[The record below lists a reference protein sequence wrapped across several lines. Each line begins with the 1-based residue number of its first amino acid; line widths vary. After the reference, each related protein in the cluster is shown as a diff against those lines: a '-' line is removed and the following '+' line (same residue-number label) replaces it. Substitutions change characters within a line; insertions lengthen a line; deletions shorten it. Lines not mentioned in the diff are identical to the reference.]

1 MITSLVILAAAL
13 MVAVILLC
21 VALSR
26 QKKECDA
33 LKNDKHVLE
42 CKVGDQENILNNV
55 RSDRENWREKFKE
68 EHKVAEEFRAYKRLT
83 IDVSDMKSFRERLEE
98 TIAQAN
104 TKMKGRVTKIDITY
118 MKSVCG
124 PHDFY
129 TNIVMEG

>member
-1 MITSLVILAAAL
+1 MTT
-13 MVAVILLC
+13 VILLC
-21 VALSR
+21 AALSR
-26 QKKECDA
+26 QKKEYNA
-33 LKNDKHVLE
+33 LKNDKHTLE
-42 CKVGDQENILNNV
+42 CKVDDQENFLNDFRRDHN
-55 RSDRENWREKFKE
+55 DLREKFKE

-104 TKMKGRVTKIDITY
+104 TKMKGHVTKIDITY

>member
-1 MITSLVILAAAL
+1 MA
-13 MVAVILLC
+13 AVILLC
-21 VALSR
+21 AALSR
-26 QKKECDA
+26 QKKECEA

-42 CKVGDQENILNNV
+42 CKVGDQEIILNNV
-55 RSDRENWREKFKE
+55 RCDREDWREKFKE

-118 MKSVCG
+118 MKSIYC

>member
-1 MITSLVILAAAL
+1 MMTSLVILAAVL
-13 MVAVILLC
+13 MAAVISLC
-21 VALSR
+21 AALSR

-33 LKNDKHVLE
+33 LKKDKHALE
-42 CKVGDQENILNNV
+42 CKVGDQENILSNV
-55 RSDRENWREKFKE
+55 RRDREDWREKYKKE
-68 EHKVAEEFRAYKRLT
+68 YKDAEEFRAYKR
-83 IDVSDMKSFRERLEE
+83 DMKSFRERLEE

>member
-1 MITSLVILAAAL
+1 MITSLVILSATL
-13 MVAVILLC
+13 FVACILQC
-21 VALSR
+21 VALTR
-26 QKKECDA
+26 QHKECEA

-42 CKVGDQENILNNV
+42 CKVGDQENILSNV
-55 RSDRENWREKFKE
+55 RRDREDWREKYQK
-68 EHKVAEEFRAYKRLT
+68 EHKDAEEFRAYKRLT
-83 IDVSDMKSFRERLEE
+83 IDVSDMRSFRERLEE

-104 TKMKGRVTKIDITY
+104 EKMKGRVTKIDITY

>member
-1 MITSLVILAAAL
+1 MITSLIILAAAL
-13 MVAVILLC
+13 MAAVILLC
-21 VALSR
+21 AALSR
-26 QKKECDA
+26 QKKECEA
-33 LKNDKHVLE
+33 LKNDKHTLE

-55 RSDRENWREKFKE
+55 RSDREDWREKFKE

>member
-13 MVAVILLC
+13 MVTVILLC

-26 QKKECDA
+26 QKKECEA
-33 LKNDKHVLE
+33 QKNDKHVLE
-42 CKVGDQENILNNV
+42 CKVGDQENNV

-129 TNIVMEG
+129 TNIVMEGQS

>member
-1 MITSLVILAAAL
+1 MIISLVILAAAL

-55 RSDRENWREKFKE
+55 RSDREDWREKYKKE
-68 EHKVAEEFRAYKRLT
+68 HEVAEEFRAYKRLT
-83 IDVSDMKSFRERLEE
+83 IDVGSMQDFRNRLEE
-98 TIAQAN
+98 TIDQAN
-104 TKMKGRVTKIDITY
+104 KKMRGQITKIDITY
-118 MKSVCG
+118 SRSLG
-124 PHDFY
+124 GQHGFY
-129 TNIVMEG
+129 TQVVMEG

>member
-42 CKVGDQENILNNV
+42 CKVGDQENVLKNV

-68 EHKVAEEFRAYKRLT
+68 
-83 IDVSDMKSFRERLEE
+83 
-98 TIAQAN
+98 
-104 TKMKGRVTKIDITY
+104 
-118 MKSVCG
+118 
-124 PHDFY
+124 
-129 TNIVMEG
+129 

>member
-1 MITSLVILAAAL
+1 
-13 MVAVILLC
+13 LC
-21 VALSR
+21 GIKQAE
-26 QKKECDA
+26 KECDA

>member
-13 MVAVILLC
+13 FVACILQC
-21 VALSR
+21 VALKR
-26 QKKECDA
+26 QHKECEA

-55 RSDRENWREKFKE
+55 RSDREDWREKYQK
-68 EHKVAEEFRAYKRLT
+68 EHKDAEEFRAYKRLT

-118 MKSVCG
+118 MKSICG